1 MKKRKTDE
9 EVDLLYV
16 FFIIFNNKLKIV
28 LITLILVAII
38 LGIHYLTRP
47 NFTATT
53 EIKPINNFE
62 ENYYYELNT
71 LIDSLNSEKTATL
84 SQFNV
89 QKIDRE
95 VLLNLFIEKIR
106 DHEIFIDLMKEFK
119 LLDKD
124 RYETELD
131 YNDALERLATKVQI
145 LPPVNLEQKRGL
157 THRPNWVIK
166 FETKN
171 QLAWENILKN
181 ANKLTNLYIKK
192 YLKDKYKKALD
203 VMSKKN
209 NFEIEDLNF
218 AKSAILLNYEI
229 EIKKLENEQNYQIKD
244 IEEQISNAND
254 DHKIKTKNNLAFL
267 YEQAALARKL
277 DIRGNTLEAQT
288 FNSQV
293 GLIANLQSASPYYS
307 RGFEAIEK
315 EIELIESRGDDQAFV
330 EGMLE
335 LNQKKR
341 SLEQDMTIQ
350 RMKKDKF
357 FLKTI
362 LEIDE
367 KILFLE
373 NDKTIKRIETSI
385 LNTPILKENFK
396 SASMIYINTKFD
408 NTGYSFKSV
417 FFSALIIS
425 FLFSILFIIIKIS
438 YINKKYKT
446 LSK

>member
-1 MKKRKTDE
+1 M
-9 EVDLLYV
+9 
-16 FFIIFNNKLKIV
+16 
-28 LITLILVAII
+28 
-38 LGIHYLTRP
+38 
-47 NFTATT
+47 
-53 EIKPINNFE
+53 
-62 ENYYYELNT
+62 
-71 LIDSLNSEKTATL
+71 
-84 SQFNV
+84 
-89 QKIDRE
+89 
-95 VLLNLFIEKIR
+95 
-106 DHEIFIDLMKEFK
+106 
-119 LLDKD
+119 
-124 RYETELD
+124 
-131 YNDALERLATKVQI
+131 
-145 LPPVNLEQKRGL
+145 
-157 THRPNWVIK
+157 
-166 FETKN
+166 
-171 QLAWENILKN
+171 
-181 ANKLTNLYIKK
+181 
-192 YLKDKYKKALD
+192 
-203 VMSKKN
+203 
-209 NFEIEDLNF
+209 
-218 AKSAILLNYEI
+218 
-229 EIKKLENEQNYQIKD
+229 EIKKLENEQNYQIND
-244 IEEQISNAND
+244 IKEQISNAND

-357 FLKTI
+357 FLKTL